1 MSIVAN
7 PQEIRLGV
15 IGMTEGNGHPY
26 SWSAIFNGYDR
37 EAMTAECPF
46 PAIPA
51 YLNKEDPATIGIPGA
66 KVVAVCC
73 DRRSDAEH
81 IAKLSR
87 IPEVV
92 DRPEDFLGKV
102 DAVIIAT
109 DIGQEHVR
117 RIRPFMKAG
126 LPVFIDKPLCDNRA
140 DLQFFRQAVADGL
153 PILSSSSMR
162 YAKEFIPYYDGRTR
176 ELGDLRLITMNMVKK
191 WETYGIHA
199 LEAVYPIVGPGFLS
213 VSNRGSSRRNI
224 VHLKHRREVDIVL
237 CSIYDAS
244 YDPAITV
251 IGTQGSIT
259 LRSKDSYGS
268 FRAQLVAF
276 VNYLRTGIRPFDISQ
291 TFELMQLLIG
301 GIESR
306 DNQGI
311 EIPVEP
317 EFL

>member
-1 MSIVAN
+1 
-7 PQEIRLGV
+7 
-15 IGMTEGNGHPY
+15 
-26 SWSAIFNGYDR
+26 
-37 EAMTAECPF
+37 
-46 PAIPA
+46 
-51 YLNKEDPATIGIPGA
+51 
-66 KVVAVCC
+66 
-73 DRRSDAEH
+73 
-81 IAKLSR
+81 
-87 IPEVV
+87 
-92 DRPEDFLGKV
+92 
-102 DAVIIAT
+102 
-109 DIGQEHVR
+109 
-117 RIRPFMKAG
+117 
-126 LPVFIDKPLCDNRA
+126 
-140 DLQFFRQAVADGL
+140 
-153 PILSSSSMR
+153 
-162 YAKEFIPYYDGRTR
+162 
-176 ELGDLRLITMNMVKK
+176 
-191 WETYGIHA
+191 
-199 LEAVYPIVGPGFLS
+199 
-213 VSNRGSSRRNI
+213 NRGSSRRNI